1 MANKNKKTIALSL
14 ALGMTLL
21 GAAAMNN
28 AEAASKTG
36 FEAKSAATPQ
46 VANHSGDH
54 KCGSSKC
61 GAKGGDHKCGAKDG
75 DKKCGSKG
83 GEHKCGAKDGDK
95 KCGSKGGAK
104 SCGAASC
111 GSKGGKH

>member
-1 MANKNKKTIALSL
+1 MANKNKKSIALSL

-36 FEAKSAATPQ
+36 FEAKTVTPS
-46 VANHSGDH
+46 VAGHTGDH
-54 KCGSSKC
+54 KCGSSKSGADKKC
-61 GAKGGDHKCGAKDG
+61 SAKGDKKCSAKGDKKSGAKDG
-75 DKKCGSKG
+75 S
-83 GEHKCGAKDGDK
+83 
-95 KCGSKGGAK
+95 K

-111 GSKGGKH
+111 GSKGGKN